1 MRQVR
6 CKCRQFLRQLR
17 RQGHKATNG
26 RGRPPPVA
34 PRSLA
39 LTSPSTARPLDS
51 AVALLCGAAAAIVIV
66 PCIGSSFCE
75 VPSTPSVQPP
85 TRLASTG
92 EQAHPSI
99 STQHRRTHLPPKR
112 GKQFSWV
119 APSTPTRSTSRS
131 LSSARGDALAQR
143 QGTTRHTSSTENSS
157 RLGSLSIEKE
167 RDKAATRCAADPGRQ
182 SRADRARDIN
192 ALMTMFLR
200 LPFVPRLVGHG
211 SPVDLAIGILGLKHV
226 DLCRLRIQE
235 QETPAGRP
243 CPRYAELRL
252 LRLCIERLEARGAD
266 EWCCWP
272 RHGRADVRLTAAPR
286 RVQLALV
293 LHAVREVRGTESF
306 ALGALTLGHTAELDF
321 VTCDASFVCKRQH
334 HPQHRTV
341 GVVAANA
348 AMTGGHGGRWW
359 MAKRKGLSKL
369 LCQRDGTTRSGKWRG
384 GCARRWFVCHQ
395 HSRLT
400 CRTSC
405 RLTGSWRPRAA
416 HGAATHTT
424 THRHVARFMAIF
436 AGLCRSPE
444 APSRRARH
452 ASVHHGAAPH
462 GTWPGPLA
470 ARG

>member
-1 MRQVR
+1 MQVVAHDADGDASFVPFVR
-6 CKCRQFLRQLR
+6 PVVGVLVHAFLRQLR

-243 CPRYAELRL
+243 FPRYAELRL

-321 VTCDASFVCKRQH
+321 VTCDASH
-334 HPQHRTV
+334 
-341 GVVAANA
+341 
-348 AMTGGHGGRWW
+348 
-359 MAKRKGLSKL
+359 
-369 LCQRDGTTRSGKWRG
+369 D
-384 GCARRWFVCHQ
+384 
-395 HSRLT
+395 
-400 CRTSC
+400 
-405 RLTGSWRPRAA
+405 
-416 HGAATHTT
+416 
-424 THRHVARFMAIF
+424 
-436 AGLCRSPE
+436 
-444 APSRRARH
+444 RRARRPLVDGKAQRFVQAPLSKGWDH
-452 ASVHHGAAPH
+452 PQREVERRVRAALAVGGPGQPTEPQPTRRRIDMSPVSWLFLPGSVARQRRLRAGQ
-462 GTWPGPLA
+462 GTPRCITAQRRTAPGPAHSPPVVKLIVPGRA
-470 ARG
+470 GDDVRLD